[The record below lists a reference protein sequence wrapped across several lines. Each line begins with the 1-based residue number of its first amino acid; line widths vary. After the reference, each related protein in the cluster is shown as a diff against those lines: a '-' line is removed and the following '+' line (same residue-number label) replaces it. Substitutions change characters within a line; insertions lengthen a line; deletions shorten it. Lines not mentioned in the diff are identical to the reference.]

1 MYVAVKGGEK
11 AIAEAHRLLAEDRRG
26 DPDVAEIGTDQIASQ
41 LRSEFGQVDG
51 VEGLLDDV
59 LSRAGR

>member
-1 MYVAVKGGEK
+1 MNMALEG
-11 AIAEAHRLLAEDRRG
+11 ASR
-26 DPDVAEIGTDQIASQ
+26 DQIASQ